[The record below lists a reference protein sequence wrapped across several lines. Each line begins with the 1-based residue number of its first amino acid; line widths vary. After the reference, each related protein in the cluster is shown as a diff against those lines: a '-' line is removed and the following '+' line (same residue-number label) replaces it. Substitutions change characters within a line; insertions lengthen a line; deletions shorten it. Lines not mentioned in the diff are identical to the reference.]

1 MQRDGQSGDV
11 LLTRLEARDIVGMKK
26 RTQNFIAAMY
36 PRFHHSTK
44 LVDGT
49 RAVDARTTCRRHR
62 LIMDFWQLYDFSIV
76 IINIKII
83 RQLIRRQWRLGIL
96 PVHEW
101 LKRFVCHGFE
111 QSVAAESPDVIFLRM
126 CQLGDL
132 VFVERREKCF
142 RRRFRYDE
150 TRRPEAV
157 HLKLDVLLY
166 CDVVQDFACLLWKHL
181 VAVIDEI
188 VAVHARPPR
197 DARFGLDFE
206 MLQRNLPFLAHPSR
220 WRRELFKIGDGFDG
234 AFLHLGTVLRKII
247 VHFQL
252 HAADLEQLVQR
263 FIEFGPFL
271 FDIRCD
277 FHAKRL
283 LRVGNAFFIRIERLA
298 IIIEQFVKR
307 SRIRDFP

>member
-1 MQRDGQSGDV
+1 MYDLS
-11 LLTRLEARDIVGMKK
+11 L
-26 RTQNFIAAMY
+26 FI
-36 PRFHHSTK
+36 F
-44 LVDGT
+44 
-49 RAVDARTTCRRHR
+49 
-62 LIMDFWQLYDFSIV
+62 
-76 IINIKII
+76 NIKEF
-83 RQLIRRQWRLGIL
+83 RQLIRCQWRLGIL

-101 LKRFVCHGFE
+101 LKRFVSHGFK
-111 QSVAAESPDVIFLRM
+111 QPVAAESPDFIFLRM
-126 CQLGDL
+126 RQLGDL

-142 RRRFRYDE
+142 RRRFRNDE

-157 HLKLDVLLY
+157 HLKRDMLLG
-166 CDVVQDFACLLWKHL
+166 CDVCQDFAGLLWKHL

-188 VAVHARPPR
+188 VAVHARPPW

-252 HAADLEQLVQR
+252 HAADPEQLVQR
-263 FIEFGPFL
+263 FLEFGLFL
-271 FDIRCD
+271 VDIRFD
-277 FHAKRL
+277 FHAKGL
-283 LRVGNAFFIRIERLA
+283 LRVGNAFFIRIEGFA
-298 IIIEQFVKR
+298 IIIEQLVKR